1 MNKFIQKYVVPGLLM
16 VLFLPLYGQELEL
29 INSYEADGELG
40 ISMRFT
46 DNVTFI
52 EDATYSPPQLRIIV
66 PNTSYP
72 KKRYQKDIDLPPLYR
87 YTVQDMRGITNKV
100 EIILYFTSLPEYTI
114 ELDQE
119 RIIRISWLPQKEEV
133 ARKVRAQRISS
144 MESTV
149 SLNFKDA
156 QLIDVLRLLQ
166 TQNNLNIIAGEEV
179 KGKVTV
185 GLNDVNL
192 GTALDAILKV
202 NGFDWFMQE
211 NILVIKKIET
221 EMEGSTETRIYK
233 LEYVDASAVASAIT
247 NVLTKKGKIQVF
259 SATQQNPLS
268 ATTSS
273 GQAGGGTAGV
283 LGGAGSAQGAGN
295 AAAAGLTGLLGGIAT
310 GGGGAQ
316 GSAPTTGGGI
326 AGTGQTNADHILVT
340 DVHYNFDK
348 IEDMIYTLDQP
359 VKQINISVKFIETRL
374 TMDERMGINWSA
386 RTQLSVPG
394 SPQTATGGT
403 ATGATGALGGTTTQ
417 TATASASTL
426 LELGQ
431 WRQGLKVATLS
442 LPVFHALLE
451 VFSNDGSTRLLQE
464 PQVTAKNN
472 SMATVNVGTTI
483 PILVPQ
489 AEGGTFGSQPYQF
502 QDEEVSVTLN
512 VFPRIN
518 EDRFV
523 SMSIDAQIEAI
534 TGFTGPNNDR
544 PIISNRQTTTQ
555 ITVRDGETLLIG
567 GLIYDQYVE
576 THTIT
581 PILGKIPF
589 IKHFFRHTITTSEQ
603 TELLIFITPHIVKLS

>member
-1 MNKFIQKYVVPGLLM
+1 MNKSIQNRLFTMLLM

-29 INSYEADGELG
+29 INSYEADAELG

-52 EDATYSPPQLRIIV
+52 EDATYSPPQLRIVV

-87 YTVQDMRGITNKV
+87 YTVQDLRGKTNKV

-119 RIIRISWLPQKEEV
+119 RIIRISWLPQKDEV

-149 SLNFKDA
+149 SLNFKGA

-211 NILVIKKIET
+211 NILVIKKIDT

-259 SATQQNPLS
+259 SATQRNPLS
-268 ATTSS
+268 TTTAT
-273 GQAGGGTAGV
+273 GQTGGGTAGV
-283 LGGAGSAQGAGN
+283 LGGAGSARGAGN
-295 AAAAGLTGLLGGIAT
+295 AATAGLTGLLGGIA

-316 GSAPTTGGGI
+316 GTTPAIGGGI
-326 AGTGQTNADHILVT
+326 TGAGQMNADHILVT
-340 DVHYNFDK
+340 DVHYNFNN
-348 IEDMIYTLDQP
+348 IEDIIYSLDQP
-359 VKQINISVKFIETRL
+359 VKQINISVKFIETKL

-386 RTQLSVPG
+386 RTQLKVPG
-394 SPQTATGGT
+394 APQTTAGGT
-403 ATGATGALGGTTTQ
+403 TTGATGTLGGTTTQ
-417 TATASASTL
+417 TATATVSTL

-442 LPVFHALLE
+442 LPVFSALLE

-472 SMATVNVGTTI
+472 SMATVKVGTTI
-483 PILVPQ
+483 PVLVPQ

-518 EDRFV
+518 EDRFI

-544 PIISNRQTTTQ
+544 PIISKRQTTTQ

-576 THTIT
+576 THSVT

-589 IKHFFRHTITTSEQ
+589 IKYFFRHTITTSEQ
-603 TELLIFITPHIVKLS
+603 TELLIFITPHIVRLS